1 MGTLWILLSRFIC
14 FVDKVDSARRNSSKN
29 VTLNVECKK
38 DLLVAP
44 THSAVFDQLEL
55 VSLFSLGDVVKSLKP
70 TNCP

>member
-29 VTLNVECKK
+29 VTLNVDE